1 MNLSFE
7 QTNEI
12 EARKS
17 LVRRDLAYGFN
28 EDDICQLRAIS
39 KKILRDTVKL
49 IHKEDT
55 EYLMRIKEGEIAS
68 DVRIMK
74 QRFLDIYRDARLMYA
89 DIKNDNQISV
99 RDKTD
104 LLRFMGEVSTAIL
117 KIDTEGV
124 TLIKNRSLGDMVDKV
139 EDYKQIHQLTNDED
153 EDPEVREEHEE
164 PPIKEPPE
172 NDPQR
177 VF

>member
-1 MNLSFE
+1 M
-7 QTNEI
+7 NEI

-28 EDDICQLRAIS
+28 EDDICQLRGVS

-55 EYLMRIKEGEIAS
+55 EYLMKIKEGEIAS

-74 QRFLDIYRDARLMYA
+74 QRFLDIYRDARLMYT

-124 TLIKNRSLGDMVDKV
+124 TLIKNRSLGTMVEKV
-139 EDYKQIHQLTNDED
+139 EDYKEIHRLDDCGSDPE

-164 PPIKEPPE
+164 PEGPKEPPE